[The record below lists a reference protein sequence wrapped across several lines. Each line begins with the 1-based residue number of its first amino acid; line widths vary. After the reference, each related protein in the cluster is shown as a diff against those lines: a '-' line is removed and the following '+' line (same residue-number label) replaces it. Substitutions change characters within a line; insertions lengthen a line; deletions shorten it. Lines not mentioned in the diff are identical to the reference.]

1 MSRSP
6 LLRGASL
13 SEESVAVPLRP
24 RVIRRPDPTTPEGII
39 DRAREDAEAAMSQAM
54 GEIDAMREFARQE
67 GYAQGRAEAE
77 AEVADALA
85 SLRAMARGLAEQ
97 REVIEESAVREATAL
112 AVEVA
117 ARLVRADVAA
127 NPDRVADVLR
137 GAIRRASDRSQLV
150 ARVSPSD
157 LAACREAAPTILL
170 EMGGISRFEVVD
182 DPRIM
187 PGSCVLETA
196 AGDVDATFES
206 QLARV
211 LEALVAPPDETMILP
226 SHR

>member
-1 MSRSP
+1 M
-6 LLRGASL
+6 
-13 SEESVAVPLRP
+13 PLRP

-39 DRAREDAEAAMSQAM
+39 DRAREDAEAAMAGAM

-67 GYAQGRAEAE
+67 GYAQGRAEAA
-77 AEVADALA
+77 AEVTDALA

>member
-1 MSRSP
+1 M
-6 LLRGASL
+6 
-13 SEESVAVPLRP
+13 PLRP
-24 RVIRRPDPTTPEGII
+24 RIVVRADPTTPEGII
-39 DRAREDAEAAMSQAM
+39 ERAREDAESAMAAAM
-54 GEIDAMREFARQE
+54 GEIDGLRNAALLE
-67 GYAQGRAEAE
+67 GYEQGRAEA
-77 AEVADALA
+77 ASEVAAALGA
-85 SLRAMARGLAEQ
+85 LHAMAQGLAEQ
-97 REVIEESAVREATAL
+97 REAIEEAAVREATAL

-150 ARVSPSD
+150 ARVSPAD
-157 LAACREAAPTILL
+157 LAACREAAPTILQ

-206 QLARV
+206 QLSRV
-211 LEALVAPPDETMILP
+211 LEALVAPPDETLILP
-226 SHR
+226 AHR

>member
-13 SEESVAVPLRP
+13 AEESVAVPLRP
-24 RVIRRPDPTTPEGII
+24 RVIVRADPATPEGII
-39 DRAREDAEAAMSQAM
+39 DRAREDAEAAMAQAM
-54 GEIDAMREFARQE
+54 GEIDALREAARDE
-67 GYAQGRAEAE
+67 GFAQGRAEAE

-85 SLRAMARGLAEQ
+85 SLRAIARGLAEQ
-97 REVIEESAVREATAL
+97 RELMEESAVREATAL

-117 ARLVRADVAA
+117 ARLVRAEIAA

-157 LAACREAAPTILL
+157 LAACREAAPAILQ

-187 PGSCVLETA
+187 PGSCVLETG

-211 LEALVAPPDETMILP
+211 LEALVAPPDETMLL
-226 SHR
+226 STQE

>member
-1 MSRSP
+1 LSRSP

-13 SEESVAVPLRP
+13 SEESLAVPLRP
-24 RVIRRPDPTTPEGII
+24 RVIRRADPTTPEGVIE
-39 DRAREDAEAAMSQAM
+39 RAREDAEAAMADAL
-54 GEIDAMREFARQE
+54 GEVEALREAARRE
-67 GYAQGRAEAE
+67 GFAQGRAEAE
-77 AEVADALA
+77 AEVAGALA
-85 SLRAMARGLAEQ
+85 SLREMARALAEQ
-97 REVIEESAVREATAL
+97 REVIEESAVNEAIGL
-112 AVEVA
+112 AVEIA

-127 NPDRVADVLR
+127 NPDRVAGVLR

-150 ARVSPSD
+150 ARVSPAD
-157 LAACREAAPTILL
+157 LGACREAAPTILQ
-170 EMGGISRFEVVD
+170 EMGGIARFEVVD

-211 LEALVAPPDETMILP
+211 LEALVAPPDETLILP
-226 SHR
+226 AGR